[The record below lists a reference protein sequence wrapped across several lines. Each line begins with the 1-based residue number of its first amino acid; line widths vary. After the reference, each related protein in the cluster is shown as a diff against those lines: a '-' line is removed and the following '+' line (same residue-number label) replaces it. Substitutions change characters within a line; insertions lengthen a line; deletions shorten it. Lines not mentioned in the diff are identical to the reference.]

1 MTVHLQ
7 MFEQSLQNESRK
19 HANASNRVVMGLWSD
34 SALKQLATPLP
45 VKPQN
50 LSEEF
55 DPGSE

>member
-7 MFEQSLQNESRK
+7 TFEQSLQDFSRK
-19 HANASNRVVMGLWSD
+19 HENASNRVAMGLWTD

>member
-1 MTVHLQ
+1 LQ
-7 MFEQSLQNESRK
+7 TFEQSLQDFSRK
-19 HANASNRVVMGLWSD
+19 HENASNRVAMELWTD